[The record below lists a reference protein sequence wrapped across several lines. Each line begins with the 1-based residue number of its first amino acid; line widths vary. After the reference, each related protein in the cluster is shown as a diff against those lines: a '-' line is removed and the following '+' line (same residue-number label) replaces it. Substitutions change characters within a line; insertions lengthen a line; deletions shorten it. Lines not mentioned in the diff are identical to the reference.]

1 MLCSNK
7 ISERSKGIL
16 FIKTTIM
23 ASDKVQKIVD
33 SIKELTVVEAFEL
46 KKALEEA
53 FDVKASAPMA
63 MMPMAGVAGAAPA
76 GEAAEEKTEF
86 DVILT
91 DAGAN
96 KIGVI
101 KVVKNITGLGLKEAK
116 DLVDG
121 VASGAKPI
129 KEGVKKEE
137 AEDIKKQVEAEGGK
151 VEVK

>member
-1 MLCSNK
+1 
-7 ISERSKGIL
+7 
-16 FIKTTIM
+16 M
-23 ASDKVQKIVD
+23 ASDKVTKIVD
-33 SIKELTVVEAFEL
+33 AIKELSVVEAFEL
-46 KKALEEA
+46 KKALEET

-63 MMPMAGVAGAAPA
+63 MAAMPAAGAAAAP
-76 GEAAEEKTEF
+76 AEEKTEF

-91 DAGAN
+91 NAGSN

-116 DLVDG
+116 DFVDG
-121 VASGAKPI
+121 ALPKAV

-137 AEDIKKQVEAEGGK
+137 AEDLKKQLETEGAT

>member
-1 MLCSNK
+1 
-7 ISERSKGIL
+7 
-16 FIKTTIM
+16 M

-33 SIKELTVVEAFEL
+33 SIKELTTVEAFDL

-53 FDVKASAPMA
+53 FDVKASAPMMA
-63 MMPMAGVAGAAPA
+63 AMPMAAAAAPV
-76 GEAAEEKTEF
+76 EEKTEF
-86 DVILT
+86 DVTLT

-116 DLVDG
+116 DLVDS
-121 VASGAKPI
+121 APKPI
-129 KEGVKKEE
+129 KEGIKKEE
-137 AEDIKKQVEAEGGK
+137 AEDIKKQIEAEGGK

>member
-1 MLCSNK
+1 
-7 ISERSKGIL
+7 
-16 FIKTTIM
+16 M
-23 ASDKVQKIVD
+23 ATSDKVQKIVD

-46 KKALEEA
+46 KKALEET

-63 MMPMAGVAGAAPA
+63 MAMPAAGAPA
-76 GEAAEEKTEF
+76 EAAEEKTEF

-91 DAGAN
+91 EVGAN

-116 DLVDG
+116 DLVDS
-121 VASGAKPI
+121 VAAGAKPI
-129 KEGVKKEE
+129 KEGAKKEE
-137 AEDIKKQVEAEGGK
+137 AEDIKKQLETEGAK

>member
-1 MLCSNK
+1 
-7 ISERSKGIL
+7 
-16 FIKTTIM
+16 M

-33 SIKELTVVEAFEL
+33 SIKELSVVEAFEL
-46 KKALEEA
+46 KKSLEET

-63 MMPMAGVAGAAPA
+63 MAMPAAGAPV
-76 GEAAEEKTEF
+76 EAAEEKTEF
-86 DVILT
+86 DVILS

-116 DLVDG
+116 DLVDS

-129 KEGVKKEE
+129 KEGAKKEE
-137 AEDIKKQVEAEGGK
+137 AEELKKQLEAEGAK

>member
-1 MLCSNK
+1 
-7 ISERSKGIL
+7 
-16 FIKTTIM
+16 M

-53 FDVKASAPMA
+53 FDVKASAPMS
-63 MMPMAGVAGAAPA
+63 MMPMAAAAPA
-76 GEAAEEKTEF
+76 EAVEEKTEF

-116 DLVDG
+116 DLVDS

-129 KEGVKKEE
+129 KEGARKEE
-137 AEDIKKQVEAEGGK
+137 AEDLKKQIEAEGGK